1 MRKISKT
8 LFLISSVITLLPI
21 FIGLLLWNRLPAQL
35 PSHFGLSGEA
45 DAWIGK
51 PFAVV
56 VPYLILLAVHLLCI
70 FLTHRDPGQEQ
81 QNRKL
86 LGLVY
91 WICPLCA
98 LFIAGLSY
106 SAALGATLDV
116 TSVTLLLPGILCVVI
131 GNYLPKCRP
140 NHTIGIRLPWTLA
153 DEENWIRTHRMSG
166 PVFLAGGLLLV
177 VCAFLP
183 AVRIWA
189 FPVLLFMIIL
199 IPSVYSYRL
208 YRRKQQD
215 N

>member
-86 LGLVY
+86 LRKKNCLLR
-91 WICPLCA
+91 ISSRKPNRQQR
-98 LFIAGLSY
+98 
-106 SAALGATLDV
+106 TLWK
-116 TSVTLLLPGILCVVI
+116 
-131 GNYLPKCRP
+131 NRRQR
-140 NHTIGIRLPWTLA
+140 IRLKNRQQRP
-153 DEENWIRTHRMSG
+153 
-166 PVFLAGGLLLV
+166 
-177 VCAFLP
+177 
-183 AVRIWA
+183 
-189 FPVLLFMIIL
+189 
-199 IPSVYSYRL
+199 RL
-208 YRRKQQD
+208 KNRPGK
-215 N
+215 